1 MLTPILAVHS
11 YDPSYWVTHAR
22 RAMGSVVELV
32 VGDAPPGVV
41 DWAFDEIERL
51 EQSWS
56 RFRDTSDLSILNAS
70 SGRDVDAAH
79 GSGVR

>member
-1 MLTPILAVHS
+1 
-11 YDPSYWVTHAR
+11 
-22 RAMGSVVELV
+22 MGSVVQVV

-41 DWAFDEIERL
+41 DWAFDEIESL

-70 SGRDVDAAH
+70 PRPRHRGQPSPLECAH
-79 GSGVR
+79 TL